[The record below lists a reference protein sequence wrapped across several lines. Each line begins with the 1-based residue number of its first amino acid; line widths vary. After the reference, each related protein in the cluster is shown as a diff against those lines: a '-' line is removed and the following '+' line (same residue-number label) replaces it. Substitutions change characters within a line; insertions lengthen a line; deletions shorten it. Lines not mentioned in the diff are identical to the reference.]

1 MHHACDVLHYKNF
14 LQWIIF
20 IYLFN
25 YLFYLQCLILK
36 ARIIKNWSV
45 ICPSLCDSDGPMC
58 THISENRTLEN
69 RKSLLR
75 KMSYCG
81 HPEYDVFPTDFMCVT
96 LLTFFFLNNHASFT
110 SVFATAGYFV
120 M

>member
-1 MHHACDVLHYKNF
+1 MDYFHL
-14 LQWIIF
+14 F
-20 IYLFN
+20 I

-45 ICPSLCDSDGPMC
+45 ICPSLCGSDGPMC

-75 KMSYCG
+75 KISYCG
-81 HPEYDVFPTDFMCVT
+81 HPEYDILPTDFMCVT
-96 LLTFFFLNNHASFT
+96 LLTFFFFFLITMPVSHLPLLLQ
-110 SVFATAGYFV
+110 VIL
-120 M
+120 